1 MVEDEKKAG
10 ATGKGADGRGRS
22 GKKRGRPDPGTQ
34 AEQKTKTSGAAKAGN
49 GAYYFRIAEL
59 GKVAAGTGYSTAHGG
74 VVEGDRMLVGWIH
87 KPRGTGSR
95 MHAHKNEQ
103 FNYVVRGTLK
113 CEIDGV
119 KSLAP
124 AGTLIFVPANAP
136 HTMVATPDEDVIFIA
151 IKDLSQG
158 IIGKAVDG
166 TMSGPHYDPGF
177 A

>member
-1 MVEDEKKAG
+1 MPEIETKGRTTKTAG
-10 ATGKGADGRGRS
+10 AV
-22 GKKRGRPDPGTQ
+22 
-34 AEQKTKTSGAAKAGN
+34 KAGN
-49 GAYYFRIAEL
+49 GGYYFRIAEL
-59 GKVAAGTGYSTAHGG
+59 EKVAAGTGYSTSHGG

-95 MHAHKNEQ
+95 MHSHKNEQ
-103 FNYVVRGTLK
+103 FNYVVKGTLK

-177 A
+177 AE